1 MDERGPLRR
10 LVDIK
15 LDVAREY
22 TISDLLHKI
31 DPSASIDPLAEELV
45 LDIADDFID
54 SIVSL
59 AAESARIRGSPT
71 LQADDVNYVIQ
82 RKFGSLGIAH
92 ATGEIAHRPDFIPN
106 EAHLKR
112 LRAVQEAPLR
122 QADAP
127 Q

>member
-1 MDERGPLRR
+1 MSDRDPLHR
-10 LVDIK
+10 LVDAK

-31 DPSASIDPLAEELV
+31 DPSASIDPLAEELA

-59 AAESARIRGSPT
+59 AAESARIRGSQT
-71 LQADDVNYVIQ
+71 LQANDVNYVIQ

-92 ATGEIAHRPDFIPN
+92 ATGEIAHRPDFVPN
-106 EAHLKR
+106 EAHMKR
-112 LRAVQEAPLR
+112 LRAVREALLRQPEAP
-122 QADAP
+122 Q
-127 Q
+127 

>member
-1 MDERGPLRR
+1 MSDRDPLRR
-10 LVDIK
+10 LVDVK

-54 SIVSL
+54 SVVSL
-59 AAESARIRGSPT
+59 AAESARIRGSQT
-71 LQADDVNYVIQ
+71 LQADDINYVIQ
-82 RKFGSLGIAH
+82 RKFGSLGIAQP
-92 ATGEIAHRPDFIPN
+92 TGEIAHRTDFVPN
-106 EAHLKR
+106 ETHMKR
-112 LRAVQEAPLR
+112 LKAVQDAPLR
-122 QADAP
+122 PTDAP